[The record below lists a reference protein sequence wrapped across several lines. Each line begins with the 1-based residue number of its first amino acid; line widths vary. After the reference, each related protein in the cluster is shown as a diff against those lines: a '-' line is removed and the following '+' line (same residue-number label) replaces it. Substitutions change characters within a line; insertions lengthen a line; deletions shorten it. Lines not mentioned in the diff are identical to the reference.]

1 MKHTISLVHIMLFT
15 LFFSKSTGTN
25 SKQHSVEE
33 EAFQKGYVVDAIRF
47 DAKTSTCRKLHVKY
61 IHLKLSTFDA

>member
-15 LFFSKSTGTN
+15 LFSSKSTGTN

-33 EAFQKGYVVDAIRF
+33 EAFQKG
-47 DAKTSTCRKLHVKY
+47 
-61 IHLKLSTFDA
+61 